1 MGIGAISFGGSA
13 QGREPGS
20 DGCPRSPR
28 SGEDLLARSGFID
41 IERFEVPFSWEFA
54 DPATYAR
61 TLASTG
67 PAYEAMQEVGEDEF
81 IRTATE
87 LARAEMRDGLVLRA
101 QIKVVGF
108 AARKPTGQKETSK

>member
-1 MGIGAISFGGSA
+1 
-13 QGREPGS
+13 
-20 DGCPRSPR
+20 
-28 SGEDLLARSGFID
+28 
-41 IERFEVPFSWEFA
+41 
-54 DPATYAR
+54 
-61 TLASTG
+61 
-67 PAYEAMQEVGEDEF
+67 MQEVGEDEF